1 MLKSYSHASNLPPN
15 TSVGCRR
22 KVYLTSNACLHVCIH
37 ITNTQTCLILYFLTF
52 LCAFCTFCAISFI
65 SVWLTG
71 IVNTSSPL
79 LGFCSIF
86 TFLIERCGGLC
97 RFFVMHMS
105 TSCRLTLFY
114 LQESCFKCFV
124 SFAFCA
130 CAKSH
135 TWCFFF
141 GFVDRWLP
149 NSWDPL
155 WFPLSLWILI
165 SMYIFR
171 SIYYALCIKAKLIW
185 NTLGEHAQGFVYVA
199 TVDFHSYFI

>member
-52 LCAFCTFCAISFI
+52 LCAFCTFCAIPFI

-135 TWCFFF
+135 TWCFFL
-141 GFVDRWLP
+141 V
-149 NSWDPL
+149 L
-155 WFPLSLWILI
+155 WTDDSQTLETLCDSPCHYEYL
-165 SMYIFR
+165 YQCIFLEVFTM
-171 SIYYALCIKAKLIW
+171 LCVLKQ
-185 NTLGEHAQGFVYVA
+185 N
-199 TVDFHSYFI
+199 